1 MADPGAFPFKGKGIR
16 SSACCPGT
24 ATGFALTNQS
34 QKLNSYRHGRML
46 RSGWLR
52 AQQERSTQALGFIH
66 QGAPRVLHNLV
77 GSQPLRCWI
86 VTAIRSLPAT
96 GSYGQ
101 EAKKSMKL
109 LAPPLD
115 RRLMHHQTTQPADAR
130 HRAARTTT
138 AR

>member
-34 QKLNSYRHGRML
+34 QKLNSYRDGRML
-46 RSGWLR
+46 RSGRLR
-52 AQQERSTQALGFIH
+52 AQQERSTQAWLHSPGGTE
-66 QGAPRVLHNLV
+66 GAPQSH
-77 GSQPLRCWI
+77 W
-86 VTAIRSLPAT
+86 VTAAALLDCDCNQIIT
-96 GSYGQ
+96 GNGELGQ